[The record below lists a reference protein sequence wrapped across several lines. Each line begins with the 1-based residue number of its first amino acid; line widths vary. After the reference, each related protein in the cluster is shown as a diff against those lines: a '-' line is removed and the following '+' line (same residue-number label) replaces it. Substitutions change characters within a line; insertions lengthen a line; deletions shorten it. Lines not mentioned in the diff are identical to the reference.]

1 MFIIVINIG
10 DYAANR
16 CDFTRYQPIVT
27 VIVTKHELQG
37 FNIYDSV
44 PLNESFNLYIIDE
57 SNSTLNLFR
66 KNSDGLHILSHLDD
80 IKFNEKVVYF
90 VLGRFF
96 SANVDEVTMLYQGR
110 EEVCDLQLNGLTGTQ
125 TFAQA
130 ESLVPTN
137 NAVGVGGRKIR
148 MRRKGNRSTRV
159 KRRTRKPRSKHS
171 LKLKHQYKK

>member
-1 MFIIVINIG
+1 MFIHVINIG

-27 VIVTKHELQG
+27 LPVTKDELQG

-66 KNSDGLHILSHLDD
+66 KNSKDLHILSGLDD
-80 IKFNEKVVYF
+80 NTFNSTVVYF
-90 VLGRFF
+90 VLGRFI
-96 SANVDEVTMLYQGR
+96 SENVDEVTMLYQGI
-110 EEVCDLQLNGLTGTQ
+110 EEVCDLQLNGQIGTQ

-137 NAVGVGGRKIR
+137 NAVGGRKIR
-148 MRRKGNRSTRV
+148 MRRKGNRSARV
-159 KRRTRKPRSKHS
+159 KRRTRKPRRSNHS